1 MKKWL
6 VAALFLLAI
15 PVTCAAIAAVLLMHS
30 GLSAR
35 PEPSA
40 TEATLARAF
49 RSLAGRRLRGLH
61 NPVADTKEVLT
72 DGRAHFA
79 DHCAQCH
86 ANDGSGQTEMGRHLY
101 PRAPDM
107 RLPATQELTDGELFA
122 IIENGVRFTGMP
134 AWGDGSEESRAVSWK
149 LVRVI
154 RHLPRL
160 TDEEKADMERL
171 NPKGPDEWRE
181 QQEEE
186 RFLEGGQPSGSRP
199 QHHH

>member
-6 VAALFLLAI
+6 VAAIILLAI
-15 PVTCAAIAAVLLMHS
+15 PVTCAAIGAVLLTDS
-30 GLSAR
+30 GFSAR

-61 NPVADTKEVLT
+61 NPVADAKEVLGE
-72 DGRAHFA
+72 GRAHFA
-79 DHCAQCH
+79 HHCAQCH
-86 ANDGSGQTEMGRHLY
+86 ANDGSGQTEMGTHLY

-107 RLPATQELTDGELFA
+107 RLPATQELTDGELFGV
-122 IIENGVRFTGMP
+122 IENGVRFTGMP
-134 AWGDGSEESRAVSWK
+134 AWGDGSEQSRADSWK
-149 LVRVI
+149 LVRFI
-154 RHLPRL
+154 RYLPRL
-160 TDEEKADMERL
+160 TDEDKAEMERL
-171 NPKGPDEWRE
+171 NPKSSDEWRE